1 MHDQAERLRELVNGR
16 NRKKDESSPA
26 AGPHSHQP
34 APGGEPRGQRRGR
47 IIAIT
52 SGKGGVGKTNLAVN
66 LALGLASLGQRVT
79 LIDTDLGLANIDL
92 VLGLTPPYHLG
103 HFFAGERSLR
113 EIAIEGPYG
122 IKVIAGGSGLQELAN
137 LSERH
142 MARCLEHLV
151 ELEEEADFILFDT
164 GAGISHKVVQFILAA
179 DEVLVVTTSEPTA
192 IADAYGVIKV
202 LAKEN
207 PRAHV
212 YLVVNMVRME
222 SEGQQVLDRLQMVAE
237 KFLDFTVEPL
247 GMVFYDSL
255 VPKAVK
261 KQEPFFL
268 TNPQATASQNILS
281 LARKLLAFPE
291 FPAKTPGGFWRRLFG
306 DRARARDEG

>member
-1 MHDQAERLRELVNGR
+1 V
-16 NRKKDESSPA
+16 
-26 AGPHSHQP
+26 
-34 APGGEPRGQRRGR
+34 
-47 IIAIT
+47 T

-66 LALGLASLGQRVT
+66 LALSLASLGQRVT

-92 VLGLTPPYHLG
+92 VLGLTPEYHLG
-103 HFFAGERSLR
+103 HFFAGERSLQ
-113 EIAIEGPYG
+113 EIVINGPCG
-122 IKVIAGGSGLQELAN
+122 VKVIAGGSGLQELAN

-142 MARCLEHLV
+142 MERCLEYLI
-151 ELEEEADFILFDT
+151 ELEEETDFILFDT
-164 GAGISHKVVQFILAA
+164 GAGISHKVVQFIVAA

-207 PRAHV
+207 PQALV

-222 SEGQQVLDRLQMVAE
+222 SEGKQVLDRLQMVAE

-247 GMVFYDSL
+247 GMVFYDAL

-268 TNPQATASQNILS
+268 INPQATASQNILG
-281 LARKLLAFPE
+281 LARKLLDLPDFPLQ
-291 FPAKTPGGFWRRLFG
+291 APGGFWRRLLG
-306 DRARARDEG
+306 QASNK